1 MSSNWNLAHNQTEGE
16 VAGGKGRVGGNK
28 SLRLG
33 LAQCDMRLKQ
43 MSKWLQWRSQRQ
55 RQHNTV
61 ATCVLAAAAAATSP
75 LVAAVAVAAVAT
87 ALPCP
92 TNMIRAAAAAWRPS
106 FAS

>member
-1 MSSNWNLAHNQTEGE
+1 MSFNRNLTHNQTERVG
-16 VAGGKGRVGGNK
+16 AGGRVGRNMNC
-28 SLRLG
+28 RLG
-33 LAQCDMRLKQ
+33 LAQCDNRVKQ

-61 ATCVLAAAAAATSP
+61 ATCVLAETAAATSP
-75 LVAAVAVAAVAT
+75 LVAAVTVAAVAT

-92 TNMIRAAAAAWRPS
+92 TNMIRAAAAAAAWRPS